1 MNFDLLKLINII
13 KYLYAF
19 FIGTF
24 IIVYLLKIPNLL
36 TKADDLI
43 NEYYYDNFIQSTL
56 LDIIL
61 IFIYLFIGLYIINKL
76 NIKQNL
82 ILKIFTIFITSFF
95 ISFIFYI
102 IFINKPKSDLF
113 FSRWFHKVG
122 IKACIYDGIILST
135 VYFIYNY
142 LQKNI

>member
-1 MNFDLLKLINII
+1 MNFDLLKSHNII

-24 IIVYLLKIPNLL
+24 IIVYVFKIPNLI
-36 TKADDLI
+36 TGADDLI

-76 NIKQNL
+76 NINHDL
-82 ILKIFTIFITSFF
+82 IHKIFTIFIISFL

-113 FSRWFHKVG
+113 FSRWFHRVG
-122 IKACIYDGIILST
+122 IKACIYDGTILST

-142 LQKNI
+142 LQNL

>member
-1 MNFDLLKLINII
+1 MNFDLLKSHNII

-24 IIVYLLKIPNLL
+24 IIVYVFKIPNLI
-36 TKADDLI
+36 TGADDLI

-76 NIKQNL
+76 NINHDL
-82 ILKIFTIFITSFF
+82 IHKIFTIFIISFL

-113 FSRWFHKVG
+113 FSRWFHRVG

-142 LQKNI
+142 LQNL